1 VFQRDRRNTGA
12 FATGLEGLLPTVL
25 NPHQPRFMAL
35 SLSSDE
41 SLHFLCFGD
50 IEQAVRWKN
59 LFTDATPAMAA
70 GVNNRVAG
78 GTTPLVEV
86 NPDP

>member
-1 VFQRDRRNTGA
+1 MSEI
-12 FATGLEGLLPTVL
+12 LSPTVL

-35 SLSSDE
+35 ALRSNE
-41 SLHFLCFGD
+41 NFHILCFGG

-70 GVNNRVAG
+70 GVNNRVARR
-78 GTTPLVEV
+78 TTPLLEV